1 MLTIFVI
8 IDFLLQICGCHEIDT
23 VSINTVNLDLV
34 IPFYHPPNTQPNF
47 KHNSTSRKSF
57 SRGNQTFRLSLGG
70 SKPAKVE
77 EELEDNKSQTYDE
90 FSSPNLSL
98 EVVNEGGTLEQIEMS
113 AMPSIH
119 QLPPQSIMEAGT
131 YNNGKFTRVPG
142 PDNLPYNLDT
152 NYSLGMDMGSSSRL
166 LNINGTTS
174 LHVSGDYNIYSLEK
188 SDSHHNVQDIEYNLN
203 DSNPPILTNY
213 DNYEMAEDFPVN
225 QNLNYLTKNNK
236 AVSPAIAAVAI
247 NATSKTI
254 KKTTTNLH
262 KRSTTISSTKQTST
276 GIFGNNKLGQTSS
289 VSSMELH
296 KLDDNMVL
304 KKSSSSN
311 VVNKNKRYMG
321 SQNQFCKENTQQK
334 NINVEI
340 ITKPPMRSR
349 TTLDM
354 RAKTQ
359 DKQTHVSYRYTHV
372 LYSTF

>member
-1 MLTIFVI
+1 M
-8 IDFLLQICGCHEIDT
+8 
-23 VSINTVNLDLV
+23 

-47 KHNSTSRKSF
+47 KHNSISRKSF

-98 EVVNEGGTLEQIEMS
+98 EVVNEGGTLEQSEMP

-119 QLPPQSIMEAGT
+119 QLPPQSIMESGT
-131 YNNGKFTRVPG
+131 YNTGKFTRLPG
-142 PDNLPYNLDT
+142 PDNLPYNLDS
-152 NYSLGMDMGSSSRL
+152 NYSYGMDMGSSSRL

-174 LHVSGDYNIYSLEK
+174 LHLSGDYNIYSLEK
-188 SDSHHNVQDIEYNLN
+188 SDSHHNVPDVEYNLN

-225 QNLNYLTKNNK
+225 QNLNYLPKNNK
-236 AVSPAIAAVAI
+236 PVPPAIAAVAI

-321 SQNQFCKENTQQK
+321 SQSQFCKENTQQK

-354 RAKTQ
+354 RTTQQAKTQ
-359 DKQTHVSYRYTHV
+359 EKQTHVSFGHTYV